1 MTLSSIKKAASS
13 VLLILQSTKF
23 FYGIVALLVL
33 QAIWMALTA
42 RYPMAF
48 DEDFHFGIIKIYSH
62 QWSPFIT
69 STPPDSGAYGDL
81 VRNTSFLY
89 HYLMS
94 FPYRIIAFFTQQ
106 EMVQIVALRFLN
118 IAMFAGG
125 LFVFRSVFSRLR
137 FSPIV
142 TNFSLLM
149 IVLIPVVPFLAG
161 QINYDNLMF
170 LLVPLITL
178 VALRVGRGITS
189 TGKLPLTDTTALL
202 ALSMLTSLVK
212 YAFLPVFL
220 AVLLYPAVLVIK
232 HKNTRAVFK
241 RTWSAFTASTLA
253 LKLALIGCLVI
264 TGGLFVERYGVN
276 VVQYGDFQ
284 PDCDQIQSLEH
295 CSQYGPF
302 ERNRQIA
309 ASVKND
315 DTIPYDPAPALFV
328 PEWIGGM
335 MHRLYFAINYDYYNY
350 YGLPVPILTAYI
362 VGGIGFILCCVFW
375 RRLFKNRELY
385 LILAV
390 AVVYTGAVFYVN
402 LSGFMHLRQMLAIN
416 GRYLILI
423 LPFAFVL
430 MAAAYGL
437 LLRKFAA
444 AKQAVV
450 YKAALAVVV
459 LLLTLQGGGILTFAV
474 RSDPNWYWD
483 NPFSQALG
491 NGLKN
496 ISKPFIIGADHK
508 ERA

>member
-1 MTLSSIKKAASS
+1 MALPSIKKVASS
-13 VLLILQSTKF
+13 VLLILKSTKF
-23 FYGIVALLVL
+23 FYGVVALLVL
-33 QAIWMALTA
+33 QAAWMALTA

-48 DEDFHFGIIKIYSH
+48 DENFHFGIIQIYSH

-81 VRNTSFLY
+81 IRNTSYLY

-94 FPYRIIAFFTQQ
+94 FPYRIISLFTQQ
-106 EMVQIVALRFLN
+106 EMVQIIALRFLN

-137 FSPIV
+137 FSAAA

-178 VALRVGRGITS
+178 IALRVGRGIKTKGS
-189 TGKLPLTDTTALL
+189 LPLGDTTALL

-220 AVLLYPAVLVIK
+220 AVLLYPVVLIIR
-232 HKNTRAVFK
+232 HKNTRAIFK
-241 RTWSAFTASTLA
+241 RTWSTFTAHTLPI
-253 LKLALIGCLVI
+253 KLVLVGCLVI
-264 TGGLFVERYGVN
+264 TSGLFIERYGVN

-284 PDCDQIQSLEH
+284 PDCNQIENLEH

-328 PEWIGGM
+328 PEWVGGM

-350 YGLPVPILTAYI
+350 YGLPVPMITAY
-362 VGGIGFILCCVFW
+362 VAGGIGLILCCIFW
-375 RRLFKNRELY
+375 RRLFKNSELY

-402 LSGFMHLRQMLAIN
+402 LSGFIHLRQMLAIN

-423 LPFAFVL
+423 LPFIFVL

-437 LLRKFAA
+437 LIRKFAT
-444 AKQAVV
+444 AKRAMI
-450 YKAALAVVV
+450 YKAGLATVV

-483 NPFSQALG
+483 NSFSQALG